1 MIPKSPTATATLTAF
16 VLAPLIS
23 TLIYFFTATDLPDD
37 IIDLSVALLLFYFF
51 CSLATLVFGMPLYF
65 LLRRFKLVS
74 WWSTGLSGVIIG
86 AIVAILVSL
95 QHPVHDRSLVFY
107 CGIGAVT
114 GLAFWLIRRVG
125 QKLAVTD
132 TKPPK

>member
-1 MIPKSPTATATLTAF
+1 MIPKSRTATATLTAF

-23 TLIYFFTATDLPDD
+23 TLIYALTSTDLPDD
-37 IIDLSVALLLFYFF
+37 IIDFTVALLLFYFF

-74 WWSTGLSGVIIG
+74 WWSTGLSGIIIG
-86 AIVAILVSL
+86 AIIAVLVSL
-95 QHPVHDRSLVFY
+95 QHPVHDRSLIFY

-114 GLAFWLIRRVG
+114 GLGFWLIRRLG
-125 QKLAVTD
+125 LKFVTD
-132 TKPPK
+132 TKPPN